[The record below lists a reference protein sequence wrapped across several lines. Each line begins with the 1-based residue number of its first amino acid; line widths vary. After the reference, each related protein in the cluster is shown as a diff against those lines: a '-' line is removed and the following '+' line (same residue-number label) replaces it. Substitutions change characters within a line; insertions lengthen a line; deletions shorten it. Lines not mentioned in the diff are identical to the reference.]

1 MTSIERQFGEIGRI
15 RAALGKTKSERLKKD
30 YRKHLK
36 RLTGEAKEY
45 CRLTNQSYLKLEK
58 EFNASA
64 K

>member
-1 MTSIERQFGEIGRI
+1 MTALKTHFAEIKRV
-15 RAALGKTKSERLKKD
+15 REALGKTKSERLKKD
-30 YRKHLK
+30 YHKHLK

-64 K
+64 Q